1 MELADIFLKLA
12 DNKPLTPQER
22 EELRLMG
29 RETQKRN
36 SQVADIFGGD
46 GKPFFKT
53 GFTANGD
60 VYVGKNLISP
70 VSARV
75 KRDSDQAIATGTSAS
90 YIQFETVEY
99 NDGFGIDLTADNTR
113 INILTA
119 GIYMIIIGVAW
130 DVTLTTSYGEGGV
143 LLNGSTSI
151 FPVSRLP
158 AVAGL
163 VSTAIDERALS
174 AGDYLKLYARQETGG
189 SRDVVSSFMTI
200 KKIR

>member
-1 MELADIFLKLA
+1 MLGEILLKLA
-12 DNKPLTPQER
+12 NGDKLSEQEKL
-22 EELRLMG
+22 ELSLVG
-29 RETQKRN
+29 NETQQRN
-36 SQVADIFGGD
+36 LLISNIFDVNGRPTFKNGLTAD
-46 GKPFFKT
+46 
-53 GFTANGD
+53 GD

-75 KRDSDQAIATGTSAS
+75 KRDSDQTIATGTSAS

-99 NDGFGIDLTADNTR
+99 NDGLGIDLATDNTK
-113 INILTA
+113 INILTS
-119 GIYMIIIGVAW
+119 GIYSIIIGVAW